1 MFMVFISYSI
11 YSYIL
16 IRQKRNHEYKSSC
29 NKKKSMEKYKSCNKK
44 PIEEFNKLYQ
54 MKDEIGRGGFGTVF
68 SAIRLQDKTKVAIK
82 EIYKAH
88 THIKKTSDGSIPL
101 EIVIMEQLK
110 SVPGV
115 INIIDWYEMPE
126 SFFIVMEW
134 CSKDLDAF
142 LNEQEILNEVQAEIQ
157 ARLFF
162 KQLVTIVQMV
172 HNNGI
177 FHGDIKNNNIVINCD
192 TNQIKLIDFG
202 CSKYLHN
209 NFYHTFNG
217 SDK

>member
-11 YSYIL
+11 YSYI
-16 IRQKRNHEYKSSC
+16 RQKRNHEYKS
-29 NKKKSMEKYKSCNKK
+29 SCNKK

-88 THIKKTSDGSIPL
+88 THIKKTSDGSIPF

-142 LNEQEILNEVQAEIQ
+142 LNEQEILNEVQAMFIINY
-157 ARLFF
+157 F
-162 KQLVTIVQMV
+162 
-172 HNNGI
+172 NN
-177 FHGDIKNNNIVINCD
+177 KCV
-192 TNQIKLIDFG
+192 KLIF
-202 CSKYLHN
+202 SLSLYKLKFWLNLY
-209 NFYHTFNG
+209 FNLN
-217 SDK
+217 